1 MKRHPAFQDLSRD
14 HLVANTRALHLIRA
28 VQGHPRAPPFEQAI
42 YNFEG
47 LWTHEGLSIHF
58 SEEET
63 DLLPIL
69 KARHAD
75 LAERLLREH
84 GVLRAGFEAVVRK
97 AADREAAKQ
106 TAQTLMAHARW
117 EEEVVFEW
125 LQSNLTETELKEL
138 LAKSKSFRTA
148 QGMPIDNSR

>member
-1 MKRHPAFQDLSRD
+1 MAPA
-14 HLVANTRALHLIRA
+14 
-28 VQGHPRAPPFEQAI
+28 FEQAI

-58 SEEET
+58 GEEEA

-69 KARHAD
+69 RARHPE

-84 GVLRAGFEAVVRK
+84 NLLRTGFDAVVRK
-97 AADREAAKQ
+97 TADRQAAAQ
-106 TAQTLMAHARW
+106 TARTLMAHARW

-125 LQSNLTETELKEL
+125 LQDNLSEDDLQAL
-138 LAKSKSFRTA
+138 LAQSKAFRIA
-148 QGMPIDNSR
+148 EGMPVGQSR